1 MPRTSENA
9 LDLRHGRSH
18 VLCDSPEF
26 VRTLAP
32 CRPTPIRTDERFE
45 VLPERRLEF
54 LCGRSMFDVVDVPE
68 KHLVQVRERL
78 FRYELTHFRCVLAV
92 LRHVQ
97 LELARLQC
105 LEVVD
110 HDLVRP

>member
-1 MPRTSENA
+1 
-9 LDLRHGRSH
+9 
-18 VLCDSPEF
+18 
-26 VRTLAP
+26 
-32 CRPTPIRTDERFE
+32 
-45 VLPERRLEF
+45 
-54 LCGRSMFDVVDVPE
+54 MFDVVDVPE